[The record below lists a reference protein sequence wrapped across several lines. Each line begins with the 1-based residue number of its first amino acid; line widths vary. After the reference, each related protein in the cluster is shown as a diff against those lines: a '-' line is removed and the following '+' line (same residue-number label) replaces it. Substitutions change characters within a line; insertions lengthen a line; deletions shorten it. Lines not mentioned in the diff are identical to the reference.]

1 MHLSDLNS
9 FPLSIDDLASS
20 LDSDEAFRTSQD
32 VVEGRK
38 RQERMLDQIS
48 GMYSGLFGSKSGP
61 HR

>member
-1 MHLSDLNS
+1 MHLPDLNL
-9 FPLSIDDLASS
+9 FPLSIDDSASS
-20 LDSDEAFRTSQD
+20 LHIDEVFRTSQD